1 MEADV
6 GTENSGLPRA
16 VQLHIA
22 DLESH
27 VSGLTQQLAIEAK
40 IHEAHAARYEKF
52 KARQEAQT
60 RTASRL
66 HARALDEVGD
76 RADLASFQ
84 LSKSKVEL
92 YRWRQ
97 RSALLKVRHSSAVE
111 DADRYDRLCASTSR
125 LSAVGAMAAAR
136 HSEARR
142 EATRSGAALRAQL
155 QQAQELTRAA
165 RQEAAR
171 QEAQAAGFRSEA
183 ASEREWL
190 AQAKRE
196 ADSERERR
204 ALAEEIAASARS
216 RAEAAEGALRAR
228 EGLAAEKESLAAG
241 VAALS
246 QGLAARTGAEER
258 ATREGE
264 ARAAAEERATREG
277 EARAAAEER
286 AIREGEAR
294 AAAER
299 RAGAAEAEGRSLR
312 ARLET
317 LQAQIKSRD
326 EKIAALEEAA
336 RQRENATPAREMAT
350 AMRVVDQLVDHL
362 QGTDAEDEDC
372 GDDLFRAPIFP
383 IDAPPAAP
391 LDAGLGRQASPA
403 PGPEP
408 VEAARVAGAGASAPS
423 SPLVAAEPVEPA
435 PRRKPPAR
443 RAAGQAKVNLAASVW
458 GEGDTPGQAKESI
471 AQKGKRARV
480 AAKTSLSEK
489 ENSSGGVGEPTKE
502 ALAALA
508 VGPATEIDRPAGDP
522 LRALNPRV
530 VEAAAKHAM
539 LPVPKSHPALE
550 RPVAAPGGLKPAV
563 PGKRKLLTVSR
574 GDALPAAAIFG
585 AGFKAPKL
593 ASRAP

>member
-40 IHEAHAARYEKF
+40 IHEAHAARYEKL

-136 HSEARR
+136 HSEAQR

-183 ASEREWL
+183 ASERERL

-241 VAALS
+241 
-246 QGLAARTGAEER
+246 
-258 ATREGE
+258 
-264 ARAAAEERATREG
+264 
-277 EARAAAEER
+277 
-286 AIREGEAR
+286 
-294 AAAER
+294 
-299 RAGAAEAEGRSLR
+299 
-312 ARLET
+312 
-317 LQAQIKSRD
+317 IKSRD

-458 GEGDTPGQAKESI
+458 GEGDSPGQAKESI

-522 LRALNPRV
+522 LRALNPR
-530 VEAAAKHAM
+530 
-539 LPVPKSHPALE
+539 
-550 RPVAAPGGLKPAV
+550 PGGLKPAV